1 MTKFQRITT
10 ASFVL
15 LVLVLAGAY
24 FSKGPRPARAQDG
37 EARTK
42 WEYLIVAD
50 GGNSLTSVQTPGQ
63 RKQKGFGREAV
74 TVERNLDRLGEE
86 GWELVAV
93 SGTPNEPTFTLKRPK
108 Q

>member
-1 MTKFQRITT
+1 MNRFHRVLA

-15 LVLVLAGAY
+15 VTLAFAIAY
-24 FSKGPRPARAQDG
+24 VTRSSGLAKAQD
-37 EARTK
+37 TDSKK

-63 RKQKGFGREAV
+63 RKQKEFGREAV
-74 TVERNLDRLGEE
+74 TVEKNLDRLGNE

-108 Q
+108 H

>member
-1 MTKFQRITT
+1 MNKFHRVLT

-15 LVLVLAGAY
+15 VTLAFAIAY
-24 FSKGPRPARAQDG
+24 VTRSSGLARAQDTDG
-37 EARTK
+37 KAK

-63 RKQKGFGREAV
+63 RKQKEFGREAV
-74 TVERNLDRLGEE
+74 TVERNLDRLGNE

-108 Q
+108 H